1 MKQSQITFILTTLIQ
16 PHHLNPSFDLSF
28 DQFWGTHI
36 PGMRLAC
43 YQFETLGREKDKR
56 LWDHVEGGGFRLSD
70 VMVAKGFITGE
81 MYDVEVRKWRVM
93 ENATRLGMW

>member
-1 MKQSQITFILTTLIQ
+1 
-16 PHHLNPSFDLSF
+16 
-28 DQFWGTHI
+28 
-36 PGMRLAC
+36 MRLAC